1 MSPKTRL
8 KEKERKLARRSY
20 QEAVLGLDS
29 FDDNNNREVVNIV
42 AVCRQRRT
50 EILRN
55 RTKTHKTFLKLNI
68 NNPQIKLDLVFIYSD
83 INRC

>member
-29 FDDNNNREVVNIV
+29 FDDNNNREVVNIGGSHTRPN
-42 AVCRQRRT
+42 AT
-50 EILRN
+50 LTPSN
-55 RTKTHKTFLKLNI
+55 RTRAQLEAF
-68 NNPQIKLDLVFIYSD
+68 P
-83 INRC
+83 NREGRDEALAEPLIPLGPS